1 MNETK
6 KQRKGTW
13 FLMVFII
20 PAAVLLTVAI
30 VLMTVVE
37 HPTINRMKDMA
48 RSLPVISNLT
58 GNEAEAEMNAQIEQL
73 QLQLN
78 EHQQQLAT
86 LNQLIEEKDL
96 LITELE
102 QENGQLQEEVEQMEP
117 TQTAEH
123 TNPGNSANE
132 VGQIY
137 ENMSA
142 KNAARIIAELSIDE
156 TMAHLMQ
163 ISSEH
168 RGNIIA
174 RLDSERAAEIMNR
187 LVDN

>member
-1 MNETK
+1 MKETK

-37 HPTINRMKDMA
+37 HPTIDRMKDMA
-48 RSLPVISNLT
+48 RSLPVISQLT
-58 GNEAEAEMNAQIEQL
+58 ANEAEAEMNAQIEQL

-78 EHQQQLAT
+78 EQQQQLAV
-86 LNQLIEEKDL
+86 LNQSIEEKDI

-102 QENGQLQEEVEQMEP
+102 QENGQLQEEIEMTEP
-117 TQTAEH
+117 LQTAEQA
-123 TNPGNSANE
+123 TSVNSVNE
-132 VGQIY
+132 IGHIY

-142 KNAARIIAELSIDE
+142 KNAARIIAELSIDD

-163 ISSEH
+163 ISPEQ

-174 RLDSERAAEIMNR
+174 RLESERAAEIMKR
-187 LVDN
+187 LADN